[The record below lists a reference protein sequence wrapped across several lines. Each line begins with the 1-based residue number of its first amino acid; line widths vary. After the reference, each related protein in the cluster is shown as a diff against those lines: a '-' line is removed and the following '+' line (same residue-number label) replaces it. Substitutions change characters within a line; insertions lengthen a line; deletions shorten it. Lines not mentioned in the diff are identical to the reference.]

1 MTLSSVLTS
10 LTHSSPTLTTP
21 PSSGAVSTKRS
32 VFHLL
37 LHPLGPSVVTALA
50 LWTNNPSSYLLL
62 LLHPDLL
69 SGPSYHVNNIVER
82 IFCFFL
88 FFFSAGLLNVSH
100 TWVLPTF
107 ISVSLC
113 FLPCRG
119 LKLHVM
125 WESFILFCWFG
136 SNLCAL
142 APSTVSGF
150 NTWKKSNS

>member
-10 LTHSSPTLTTP
+10 LTRSSPTLTTP

-37 LHPLGPSVVTALA
+37 LHPPGPFVVTALA
-50 LWTNNPSSYLLL
+50 LWTNNPSSYPLLL
-62 LLHPDLL
+62 PHPDLL
-69 SGPSYHVNNIVER
+69 SGPSYHVNSIVER
-82 IFCFFL
+82 TFFFFL
-88 FFFSAGLLNVSH
+88 FSWGVECFSYMGSANIYICL
-100 TWVLPTF
+100 
-107 ISVSLC
+107 IM

-136 SNLCAL
+136 SSLCAL
-142 APSTVSGF
+142 APSTVSGL
-150 NTWKKSNS
+150 NTWEKSNS

>member
-37 LHPLGPSVVTALA
+37 LHPLGPFVVTALA

-69 SGPSYHVNNIVER
+69 SGPSYHVNCIVER
-82 IFCFFL
+82 TFFFFFFL
-88 FFFSAGLLNVSH
+88 LFSGGVECFSYMGSAN
-100 TWVLPTF
+100 
-107 ISVSLC
+107 ISLH

-136 SNLCAL
+136 SSLCVL